1 MRLLIRTLVLSQDFF
16 LRILLSFVIAGCT
29 ICHPRPP
36 NLHLDLKHVRQQ
48 EWGASSPMLEH
59 FSWFFNIVNICS
71 SSFIILTKLSV
82 QREIPPEKH
91 PIKND
96 LSKIWSS
103 EKEIK
108 DAVWGGHIPCPTI
121 SSRLCAII
129 ITLSNWVMSA
139 LGWERS
145 HPLDR
150 TPLEASS
157 CMRPNA
163 MISLPDKAVLG
174 GEDTSSGERTGAL
187 LSIDEGTKQDI
198 LGKNCLE

>member
-48 EWGASSPMLEH
+48 EWGVLEH

-129 ITLSNWVMSA
+129 ITQLSHVCIRLRA
-139 LGWERS
+139 K
-145 HPLDR
+145 
-150 TPLEASS
+150 SS
-157 CMRPNA
+157 TWPHSPWSFFMYA
-163 MISLPDKAVLG
+163 
-174 GEDTSSGERTGAL
+174 
-187 LSIDEGTKQDI
+187 TKRNDF
-198 LGKNCLE
+198 LTR